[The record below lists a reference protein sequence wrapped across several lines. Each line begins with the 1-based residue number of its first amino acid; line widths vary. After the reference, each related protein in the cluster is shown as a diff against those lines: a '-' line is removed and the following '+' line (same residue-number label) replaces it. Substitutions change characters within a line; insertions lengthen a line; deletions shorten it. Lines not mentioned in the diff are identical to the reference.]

1 MAKLRR
7 LELGDYCF
15 EKGRKIYLLSMRN
28 VGV

>member
-15 EKGRKIYLLSMRN
+15 EKGRKIYLLSRRK